1 MNVYDKA
8 HELAREL
15 KDCPEVIQFRNSSE
29 KVQGNDLSAKMI
41 KNFRQIQMEAYSE
54 HMKSGKVSEATEKK
68 VQSLASVIS
77 MNSDVA
83 SYLQAEGKFAIIWE
97 DIIKILNDA
106 IGVNI
111 DNNNI

>member
-1 MNVYDKA
+1 MNIYDKA

-15 KDCPEVIQFRNSSE
+15 KSCPEVIEFRNSSE
-29 KVQGNDLSAKMI
+29 KVQSNDLSAKMI
-41 KNFRQIQMEAYSE
+41 KNFREVQMQAYSE
-54 HMKSGKVSEATEKK
+54 HMKNGKVSEETEKK
-68 VQSLASVIS
+68 VQSLAAVIS

-106 IGVNI
+106 IGINA
-111 DNNNI
+111 DNNI

>member
-1 MNVYDKA
+1 MNIYDKA

-15 KDCPEVIQFRNSSE
+15 KICPEVIEFRNSSE
-29 KVQGNDLSAKMI
+29 KVQSNDLSAKMI
-41 KNFRQIQMEAYSE
+41 KNFREVQMQAYSE
-54 HMKSGKVSEATEKK
+54 HMKDGKVSEETEKK
-68 VQSLASVIS
+68 VQSLAAVIS

-106 IGVNI
+106 IGINA
-111 DNNNI
+111 DNNI